1 MDRPA
6 PPAADRP
13 GTPPAGGRRAGAGD
27 PPDPARA
34 TLRPAHAPWLPEAVA
49 PERGL
54 PRFFRTRR
62 RIRRA
67 IWLVPVGWLAIGY
80 ALAVALPDLDRT
92 NRAQIDLALVNV
104 SADSARATLSSI
116 ATGMITFTGVVFS
129 ILLLVIQ
136 FGNTAFSPRYVQWVR
151 GDRVTLHALGVFMAT
166 AIYALAAINEIGST
180 TVEGGKEFVPE
191 FTLAFGFVLT
201 LASFGMFV
209 WMTTRTI
216 RNFQVSSAV
225 RLVGERGAVAISELY
240 PARVEAEDGVDDG
253 PEIPIADADPVIL
266 RQRQHPG
273 FIVAVDGRRLVAIGR
288 RADAIVELAAPVGA
302 HVASGAPLV
311 RIHGSSRRPNE
322 RWLRTAIVIGRERTI
337 EQDPAFAFRILVD
350 VAIKALS
357 PAVNDPTTAV
367 QALNSLEDL
376 LRRVAWRR
384 LEVGQLRDKDGQV
397 RVLLPTPGWDDYIDL
412 ALTEI
417 REYGERSAQ
426 VMRRM
431 RALLEDLKDGVPA
444 SRLPAIQRHLMLLG
458 ESVQDGF
465 RSPADR
471 AFALGRDPMGIGG
484 ET

>member
-1 MDRPA
+1 
-6 PPAADRP
+6 
-13 GTPPAGGRRAGAGD
+13 
-27 PPDPARA
+27 
-34 TLRPAHAPWLPEAVA
+34 V
-49 PERGL
+49 
-54 PRFFRTRR
+54 
-62 RIRRA
+62 
-67 IWLVPVGWLAIGY
+67 IGY
-80 ALAVALPDLDRT
+80 ALAVILPDVDRST
-92 NRAQIDLALVNV
+92 DGSVNLALVHV

-116 ATGMITFTGVVFS
+116 ATGMITFTAVVFS

-180 TVEGGKEFVPE
+180 AGGGGKESVPAL
-191 FTLAFGFVLT
+191 TLAFGFLLT
-201 LASFGMFV
+201 LLSFGMFV

-225 RLVGERGAVAISELY
+225 RLVGARGAVAISEIY
-240 PARVEAEDGVDDG
+240 PARFAADDVADDG
-253 PEIPIADADPVIL
+253 PQIRAGTADPVVL
-266 RQRQHPG
+266 RQRAHPG
-273 FIVAVDGRRLVAIGR
+273 FIVAVDGRRLAAIGR
-288 RADAIVELAAPVGA
+288 RADAVIELVFPVGA

-311 RIHGSSRRPNE
+311 RAHGGGQRLNE

-350 VAIKALS
+350 IAIKALS

-384 LEVGQLRDKDGQV
+384 LEVGQLRDKDGTV

-417 REYGERSAQ
+417 REYGQHSAQ

-431 RALLEDLKDGVPA
+431 RALLEDLQEGVPPA
-444 SRLPAIQRHLMLLG
+444 RHPAIQRHLLMLR

-465 RSPADR
+465 HSPVDR
-471 AFALGRDPMGIGG
+471 EFASRRDPMGIGG
-484 ET
+484 EA